1 MHATGAAA
9 WPILPHTGDCESD
22 TIESMQEP
30 GESDRADT
38 GDAGRGSARTRL
50 SSFVRQV
57 DAALP
62 ISVKLVLPMLLIAF
76 AGGGI
81 LGFTVYRSEANR
93 IRSDF
98 AARAF
103 RVSHEVHGAAVSH
116 GTADQLIKDDY
127 ADLQSHLDALVEL
140 EPSILRVDLIAVNGR
155 AATTI
160 ASSDH
165 SRINTFED
173 DADDLSAELRA
184 VRGSVVVSHEDTIG
198 DTPALHV
205 TVPFQLTGHVPFVVA
220 VHMSTVERD
229 QALAALLRNFVL
241 GVGSTAVLS
250 TVALVIGLHLLVFRR
265 IRHVLA
271 FADRLQSG
279 DLGARV
285 DHAALA
291 DPRDEMLRLAA
302 RFNSMAASI
311 EELHAEIELA
321 ATTDHLTGLYN
332 RRFAMNAVDQ
342 EIARARRQGEPLAVI
357 MVDLDGLKQIN
368 DRFGHVAGD
377 QAIRFAAHALSAV
390 LRESDYAA
398 RIGGDELVAV
408 LPGCDEELLAG
419 VLERLQLAATHEAAE
434 GVTSTVSAGGAVL
447 RETDNA
453 QTLLDRADAALYE
466 AKRAGRNQSRI
477 AA

>member
-1 MHATGAAA
+1 
-9 WPILPHTGDCESD
+9 
-22 TIESMQEP
+22 
-30 GESDRADT
+30 
-38 GDAGRGSARTRL
+38 
-50 SSFVRQV
+50 
-57 DAALP
+57 
-62 ISVKLVLPMLLIAF
+62 
-76 AGGGI
+76 
-81 LGFTVYRSEANR
+81 
-93 IRSDF
+93 
-98 AARAF
+98 
-103 RVSHEVHGAAVSH
+103 
-116 GTADQLIKDDY
+116 
-127 ADLQSHLDALVEL
+127 
-140 EPSILRVDLIAVNGR
+140 
-155 AATTI
+155 
-160 ASSDH
+160 
-165 SRINTFED
+165 
-173 DADDLSAELRA
+173 
-184 VRGSVVVSHEDTIG
+184 
-198 DTPALHV
+198 
-205 TVPFQLTGHVPFVVA
+205 VPFVVA
-220 VHMSTVERD
+220 VHLSAVERD

-241 GVGSTAVLS
+241 GVGSTAVLA
-250 TVALVIGLHLLVFRR
+250 TIALVIGLHLLVFRR

-408 LPGCDEELLAG
+408 LPGCDNELLAG
-419 VLERLQLAATHEAAE
+419 VLKRLQLAAAHEAAE
-434 GVTSTVSAGGAVL
+434 GVTSTVSAGGTVL
-447 RETDNA
+447 RATDNA